1 MKKALLIGASLVVS
15 LGTAAQTLN
24 VVVGEVT
31 YKIPASQAGSMDYAD
46 GSRLT
51 ILGKTFQL
59 KEVTRM
65 YVDHSDVA
73 DNSVNVTY
81 NGSAAAV
88 TVAGNCMSHLDVTV
102 NGSAVSIVQD
112 ETVDTEISYLLSGAS
127 DNGSFYMD
135 GHYKAT
141 VVFDNLSLTCADS
154 AAVNIE
160 NGKRIAIQ
168 LVGESTLKD
177 SKASQGKG
185 ALMVNGHSEFDGDG
199 TLNLYG
205 YAKHAYWA
213 DEYVQLKKK
222 FTGTINIL
230 YAKKDGLNVNQYFL
244 QNGGHFNVSG
254 TLDDGIQVSADD
266 EEGGYATISG
276 GSLTIDVTAAGSKGL
291 KCDGNIT
298 IDDSKSAP
306 TVTITNSG
314 KGKWDSDDQEVK
326 GAACMSSDANVTI
339 AAGQIS
345 LTATGSGGKG
355 LKCDSTLT
363 ITGGDLSVTTTG
375 TTYVNIGGNQEYDG
389 NYRGQ
394 LDRLDDAYSTSP
406 KGIKVGIKATESS
419 TGLPV
424 GDIQISGGNIHVTCS
439 GQQDGSEGIESKGT
453 LTISGGTIDCN
464 TYDDAINSSSHMY
477 IKGGT
482 ITVYSSGNDGL
493 DSNGNLYFSGGTT
506 VAYGTRSPECGIDAN
521 EEEGYTVFFT
531 GGNVLGIGGGNNS
544 HPTTQE
550 STQGYVTYSGNV
562 TAGYTLTVN
571 KDGTVL
577 ATFTLPYYYS
587 RGNVILTAE
596 GMTAGEQYT
605 VSDGTSTQT
614 LSAVQYG
621 NGGPGGGGRP
631 GGGGGPGGGGHGGW

>member
-1 MKKALLIGASLVVS
+1 
-15 LGTAAQTLN
+15 
-24 VVVGEVT
+24 
-31 YKIPASQAGSMDYAD
+31 
-46 GSRLT
+46 
-51 ILGKTFQL
+51 
-59 KEVTRM
+59 
-65 YVDHSDVA
+65 
-73 DNSVNVTY
+73 
-81 NGSAAAV
+81 
-88 TVAGNCMSHLDVTV
+88 
-102 NGSAVSIVQD
+102 
-112 ETVDTEISYLLSGAS
+112 
-127 DNGSFYMD
+127 
-135 GHYKAT
+135 
-141 VVFDNLSLTCADS
+141 
-154 AAVNIE
+154 
-160 NGKRIAIQ
+160 
-168 LVGESTLKD
+168 
-177 SKASQGKG
+177 
-185 ALMVNGHSEFDGDG
+185 
-199 TLNLYG
+199 
-205 YAKHAYWA
+205 
-213 DEYVQLKKK
+213 
-222 FTGTINIL
+222 
-230 YAKKDGLNVNQYFL
+230 
-244 QNGGHFNVSG
+244 
-254 TLDDGIQVSADD
+254 
-266 EEGGYATISG
+266 
-276 GSLTIDVTAAGSKGL
+276 
-291 KCDGNIT
+291 
-298 IDDSKSAP
+298 
-306 TVTITNSG
+306 
-314 KGKWDSDDQEVK
+314 
-326 GAACMSSDANVTI
+326 MSSDANVTI

-394 LDRLDDAYSTSP
+394 LDRLDDAYTTSP

-482 ITVYSSGNDGL
+482 ITVYSSGNDGI

-562 TAGYTLTVN
+562 TAGCTLTVS

-577 ATFTLPYYYS
+577 ATFTLPYDYS

>member
-1 MKKALLIGASLVVS
+1 
-15 LGTAAQTLN
+15 
-24 VVVGEVT
+24 
-31 YKIPASQAGSMDYAD
+31 
-46 GSRLT
+46 
-51 ILGKTFQL
+51 
-59 KEVTRM
+59 
-65 YVDHSDVA
+65 
-73 DNSVNVTY
+73 
-81 NGSAAAV
+81 
-88 TVAGNCMSHLDVTV
+88 
-102 NGSAVSIVQD
+102 
-112 ETVDTEISYLLSGAS
+112 
-127 DNGSFYMD
+127 
-135 GHYKAT
+135 
-141 VVFDNLSLTCADS
+141 
-154 AAVNIE
+154 
-160 NGKRIAIQ
+160 
-168 LVGESTLKD
+168 
-177 SKASQGKG
+177 
-185 ALMVNGHSEFDGDG
+185 MVNGHSEFDGDG

-244 QNGGHFNVSG
+244 QNGGRFNVSG

-394 LDRLDDAYSTSP
+394 LDRLDDAYTTSP

-453 LTISGGTIDCN
+453 LTISGGIIDCN

-482 ITVYSSGNDGL
+482 ITVYSSGNDGI

-562 TAGYTLTVN
+562 TAGCTLTVS

-577 ATFTLPYYYS
+577 ATFTLPYDYS

-605 VSDGTSTQT
+605 VSDGSSTQT

-621 NGGPGGGGRP
+621 NGGS
-631 GGGGGPGGGGHGGW
+631 GGGGGPGGRGGPDGGGHGDW

>member
-51 ILGKTFQL
+51 ILGKIFQL

-73 DNSVNVTY
+73 DNSVSVTY

-112 ETVDTEISYLLSGAS
+112 ETVDTEISYSLSGAS

-394 LDRLDDAYSTSP
+394 LDRLDDAYTTSP

-493 DSNGNLYFSGGTT
+493 DSNGNLYFSGG
-506 VAYGTRSPECGIDAN
+506 N
-521 EEEGYTVFFT
+521 
-531 GGNVLGIGGGNNS
+531 
-544 HPTTQE
+544 
-550 STQGYVTYSGNV
+550 
-562 TAGYTLTVN
+562 
-571 KDGTVL
+571 DGRL
-577 ATFTLPYYYS
+577 
-587 RGNVILTAE
+587 RH
-596 GMTAGEQYT
+596 
-605 VSDGTSTQT
+605 T
-614 LSAVQYG
+614 LSRMWHRRQ
-621 NGGPGGGGRP
+621 
-631 GGGGGPGGGGHGGW
+631 